1 MNKFYNGILMTMSWV
16 FLASAVIILIAL
28 LTLNNGAFEETWHF
42 FLAGILS
49 SLFFAALSWAV
60 YKVSKYVDEKKEAE
74 EEAEYQQQYYQTQ

>member
-1 MNKFYNGILMTMSWV
+1 MNKFYNGILLTMSWV

-28 LTLNNGAFEETWHF
+28 LTQSNGVIEETWHL

-60 YKVSKYVDEKKEAE
+60 YKVSRYIDEKKEEAE
-74 EEAEYQQQYYQTQ
+74 EEEYQQQYYQAQ